1 MTVGSATAKS
11 EGGRGGGTAWDG
23 TFECAGRLVRVE
35 LTASDH
41 GLMSVRLEDADA
53 AVAIKPAAPQNPHL
67 AAAVAQLRD
76 YFAGGNVALDVPL
89 DVKGTPFQK
98 KAWKAAR
105 RIPAGQTR
113 SYWWLAVRL
122 GDPRAA
128 RAVGGAMGA
137 NPVPLF
143 VPCHRVVR
151 RDNSLG
157 GFSCGIEWKEML
169 LAHEAATK
177 AG

>member
-1 MTVGSATAKS
+1 MNSATVKS
-11 EGGRGGGTAWDG
+11 DGGPVGLAAWDG
-23 TFECAGRLVRVE
+23 TFDCAGRLVRVE
-35 LTASDH
+35 LEASGS
-41 GLMSVRLEDADA
+41 GLVSVRLTDRDA
-53 AVAIKPAAPQNPHL
+53 ATPVKAAAPRNPHL

-76 YFAGGNVALDVPL
+76 YFAGKSPVLNVPL
-89 DVKGTPFQK
+89 DIAGTAFQQK
-98 KAWKAAR
+98 VWKAAR

-169 LAHEAATK
+169 IAHEAAIQAT
-177 AG
+177 